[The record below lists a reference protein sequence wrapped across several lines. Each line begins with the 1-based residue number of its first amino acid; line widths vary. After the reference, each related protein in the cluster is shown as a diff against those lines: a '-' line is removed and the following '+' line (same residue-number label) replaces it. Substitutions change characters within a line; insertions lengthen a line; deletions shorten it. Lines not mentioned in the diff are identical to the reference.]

1 MAHANQQWFRLSWN
15 RLCQDSVIVTDTHTE
30 SEAFSG
36 EANHGND
43 NELKVHCFDS
53 ACFAKGWFQYLD
65 AIRVEFGGCL
75 IGLEKKCWAVRKKQ
89 KKDNRI
95 IKVFL
100 TSAGE
105 EKQSQLEDKIDKL
118 GSLIEK
124 ETDPFDRSELLE
136 YLWSAHWTISKLL
149 LKNKIV

>member
-1 MAHANQQWFRLSWN
+1 MNYGEVLHALLIDLQSFFRRSIKIDGASFPQILALAVVPDDGIDMSSLSKRRGLDSSTVT
-15 RLCQDSVIVTDTHTE
+15 RL
-30 SEAFSG
+30 
-36 EANHGND
+36 
-43 NELKVHCFDS
+43 
-53 ACFAKGWFQYLD
+53 
-65 AIRVEFGGCL
+65 L
-75 IGLEKKCWAVRKKQ
+75 IGLEKKGWAVRKKQ
-89 KKDNRI
+89 QKDNRI

-118 GSLIEK
+118 GSLVEK

-149 LKNKIV
+149 LKN

>member
-1 MAHANQQWFRLSWN
+1 MNYGEVLHALSIDLQSFFRRSIKIDGASFPQILALAVVPDDGIEMSSLSK
-15 RLCQDSVIVTDTHTE
+15 RLGLDSSTVTR
-30 SEAFSG
+30 
-36 EANHGND
+36 
-43 NELKVHCFDS
+43 L
-53 ACFAKGWFQYLD
+53 
-65 AIRVEFGGCL
+65 I
-75 IGLEKKCWAVRKKQ
+75 IGLEKKGWVVRKKQ

-118 GSLIEK
+118 GSLVEK

-149 LKNKIV
+149 LKN

>member
-1 MAHANQQWFRLSWN
+1 MNYGEVLHVLSIDLQSFFRRSIKIDGASFPQILALAVVPDDGIEMSSLSK
-15 RLCQDSVIVTDTHTE
+15 RLGLDSSTVTR
-30 SEAFSG
+30 
-36 EANHGND
+36 
-43 NELKVHCFDS
+43 L
-53 ACFAKGWFQYLD
+53 
-65 AIRVEFGGCL
+65 I
-75 IGLEKKCWAVRKKQ
+75 IGLEKRGWAVRKKQ
-89 KKDNRI
+89 QKDNRI

-149 LKNKIV
+149 LKN

>member
-1 MAHANQQWFRLSWN
+1 MNYGEVLHALSIDLQSFFRRSIKIDDASFPQILALAVVPDDGIEMSSLSK
-15 RLCQDSVIVTDTHTE
+15 RLGLYSSTVTR
-30 SEAFSG
+30 
-36 EANHGND
+36 
-43 NELKVHCFDS
+43 L
-53 ACFAKGWFQYLD
+53 
-65 AIRVEFGGCL
+65 I
-75 IGLEKKCWAVRKKQ
+75 IGLEKKGWVVRKKQ

-100 TSAGE
+100 TLVGE

-118 GSLIEK
+118 GSLIEN

-149 LKNKIV
+149 LKN